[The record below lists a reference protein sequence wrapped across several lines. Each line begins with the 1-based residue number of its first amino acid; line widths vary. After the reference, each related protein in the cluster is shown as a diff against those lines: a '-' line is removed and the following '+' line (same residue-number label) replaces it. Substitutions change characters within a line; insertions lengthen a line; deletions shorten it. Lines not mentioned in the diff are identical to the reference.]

1 MSEKDRP
8 LSELSEEEYQETLR
22 EISERLGLK
31 ILPEDHPIYQEP
43 PTIILNPFPKND
55 PKEEEDDEQNS
66 ESPFSPMVKFLPVTD
81 WEVLNINAIL
91 GLRILG

>member
-31 ILPEDHPIYQEP
+31 MLPEDHPIYQEP
-43 PTIILNPFPKND
+43 PTIILNSFPKND
-55 PKEEEDDEQNS
+55 SKAKEEDQQNS
-66 ESPFSPMVKFLPVTD
+66 K
-81 WEVLNINAIL
+81 
-91 GLRILG
+91 

>member
-8 LSELSEEEYQETLR
+8 LSELSEEEYQVTLR

-31 ILPEDHPIYQEP
+31 MLPEDHPIYQEP

-55 PKEEEDDEQNS
+55 SEEKEDVEQNS
-66 ESPFSPMVKFLPVTD
+66 K
-81 WEVLNINAIL
+81 
-91 GLRILG
+91 

>member
-1 MSEKDRP
+1 MSEKDQK

-31 ILPEDHPIYQEP
+31 MLPEDHPIYQES

-55 PKEEEDDEQNS
+55 SKEEVDDEQIS
-66 ESPFSPMVKFLPVTD
+66 E
-81 WEVLNINAIL
+81 
-91 GLRILG
+91 

>member
-31 ILPEDHPIYQEP
+31 MLPEDHPIYQES
-43 PTIILNPFPKND
+43 PTIILNPFQKNNSNEEGDDQNPK
-55 PKEEEDDEQNS
+55 
-66 ESPFSPMVKFLPVTD
+66 
-81 WEVLNINAIL
+81 
-91 GLRILG
+91 

>member
-31 ILPEDHPIYQEP
+31 MLPEDHPIYQEP

-55 PKEEEDDEQNS
+55 SEAKEDVEQNS
-66 ESPFSPMVKFLPVTD
+66 K
-81 WEVLNINAIL
+81 
-91 GLRILG
+91 

>member
-31 ILPEDHPIYQEP
+31 ILPEDHPIYQES
-43 PTIILNPFPKND
+43 PTIILNPSAKND
-55 PKEEEDDEQNS
+55 SKEEKDDEQNS
-66 ESPFSPMVKFLPVTD
+66 E
-81 WEVLNINAIL
+81 
-91 GLRILG
+91 